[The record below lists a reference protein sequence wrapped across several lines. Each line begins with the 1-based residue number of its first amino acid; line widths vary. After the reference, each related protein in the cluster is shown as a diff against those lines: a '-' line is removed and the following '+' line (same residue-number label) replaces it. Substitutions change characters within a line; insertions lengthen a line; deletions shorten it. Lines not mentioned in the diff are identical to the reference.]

1 VNLTNF
7 ENEDSYPNWSPD
19 GSKIAYTSFGGQFGD
34 PEIFLMNSDGSRKV
48 NLTNDLAEDFDPAW
62 SPDGSQIVFSR
73 STGAHFHL
81 YKMDADGSDVV
92 QLTDL
97 EYNDAYVAWSPDGR
111 RSASPASTRTAP
123 ARSSRSTPMGAH

>member
-1 VNLTNF
+1 
-7 ENEDSYPNWSPD
+7 
-19 GSKIAYTSFGGQFGD
+19 
-34 PEIFLMNSDGSRKV
+34 V

-97 EYNDAYVAWSPDGR
+97 EYNDAYVAWSPDGEKIGF
-111 RSASPASTRTAP
+111 TRFDENGSGEDLHDRPRWGLTDEPHEQLCERPGRAQDGS
-123 ARSSRSTPMGAH
+123 ARSCGRSRGPGPSSRMAATCTW